1 MTSNIFKAA
10 VFGLVFCV
18 AGTVQAEIFG
28 ISSNY
33 NNVFFGD
40 YYGRNGDIEGHAAI
54 QGNVDVQ
61 SYGFGAGQQNLHPSS
76 MGPTLVVG
84 GNVKASGAGVYD
96 GDAYVQG
103 TMTPQDG
110 QTKWN
115 TLNTHG
121 TGPYNTIDPNYQ
133 GTQGWVY
140 VNGTQD
146 ADLHPTHQKHTDDA
160 IPFDFDVAKQQ
171 LQKVSADLSSL
182 NNTISAVQDANNAN
196 NWVIDLTQ
204 STGLQVVTMAAETLN
219 AIASSNGCL
228 LVNAGADTTLV
239 LNVTG
244 NGELNFKGGAII
256 INGRQADELFASNLN
271 GLGDFDGSNILINA
285 ADITSVNLTNAE
297 VNASVI
303 ALNAD
308 FNVQHGHFSGQVFG
322 ASAHTEAGGE
332 FHAFYLFDDQHIG
345 TSTPSGNATPEPATL
360 AIFGLG
366 LAGLGFS
373 QFRRKVRVA

>member
-1 MTSNIFKAA
+1 MTNNIFKAA
-10 VFGLVFCV
+10 IFSIVFCV
-18 AGTVQAEIFG
+18 AGTVQAEGIFG

-54 QGNVDVQ
+54 QGNLDVQ
-61 SYGFGAGQQNLHPSS
+61 SYGFGSGQQNLHPST

-103 TMTPQDG
+103 TMTPQNG

-133 GTQGWVY
+133 GTEGKVY
-140 VNGTQD
+140 VKGTQD
-146 ADLHPTHQKHTDDA
+146 SDLHTTYQKHTDAD
-160 IPFDFDVAKQQ
+160 IPFDFDLAKQE
-171 LQKVSADLSSL
+171 LQKVSSELSSL
-182 NNTISAVQDANNAN
+182 DDTISAVQQGN

-204 STGLQVVTMAAETLN
+204 STGLQIVTMAAETLN

-244 NGELNFKGGAII
+244 NGELKFEHGAII
-256 INGRQADELFASNLN
+256 INGRQGDEGFASNLA
-271 GLGDFDGSNILINA
+271 GIADFNGSNILINA
-285 ADITSVNLTNAE
+285 EEITKVSLIHAE
-297 VNASVI
+297 VNASLI

-308 FNVQHGHFSGQVFG
+308 FDVQHGHFSGQVFG
-322 ASAHTEAGGE
+322 GSAKTTEGGE

-345 TSTPSGNATPEPATL
+345 TSTSSSNATPEPATML
-360 AIFGLG
+360 IFGLG
-366 LAGLGFS
+366 LAGLGFG
-373 QFRRKVRVA
+373 QLRRKVRVA

>member
-1 MTSNIFKAA
+1 MVSNFFKAA

-61 SYGFGAGQQNLHPSS
+61 NYAFGSGQQNLHPSS

-84 GNVKASGAGVYD
+84 GNVKASSTDVYD
-96 GDAYVQG
+96 GDAYIQG
-103 TMTPQDG
+103 TLTPQAG
-110 QTKWN
+110 KNKWN
-115 TLNTHG
+115 TLGTKG
-121 TGPYNTIDPNYQ
+121 TGKYNTIDRDYQ
-133 GTQGWVY
+133 GTPGTVY
-140 VNGTQD
+140 VKGTQD
-146 ADLHPTHQKHTDDA
+146 ADLDYQYQEHTDAA
-160 IPFDFDVAKQQ
+160 IPFDFDLAKQQ
-171 LQKVSADLSSL
+171 LQKVSSELSSL
-182 NNTISAVQDANNAN
+182 EITAVARENGN
-196 NWVIDLTQ
+196 NWVIDLTK

-219 AIASSNGCL
+219 EIAGTGGCL

-256 INGRQADELFASNLN
+256 INGRQRDEDPDNLANLADFN
-271 GLGDFDGSNILINA
+271 GSNILINA

-297 VNASVI
+297 VNASLI

-308 FNVQHGHFSGQVFG
+308 FDVQHGHFSGQVFG
-322 ASAHTEAGGE
+322 ASASTTNGGE
-332 FHAFYLFDDQHIG
+332 FHAFYLFNDQHIG
-345 TSTPSGNATPEPATL
+345 TPTPSGNATPEPATL
-360 AIFGLG
+360 AIFGLS
-366 LAGLGFS
+366 LTGLGFG
-373 QFRRKVRVA
+373 QLRRKVRVA